1 MYQLLMSGGTCS
13 FLSSFEQTFIILVSM
28 ASQVSQAAFRVL
40 AGPCSHLRL
49 HLGIAL
55 STNSWQGSFL

>member
-1 MYQLLMSGGTCS
+1 MYQLRMSGGICS

-28 ASQVSQAAFRVL
+28 ASQVSQTAFQVL

-49 HLGIAL
+49 HLGTAL
-55 STNSWQGSFL
+55 STNNWQGSFL